1 MFERMLEVSIMF
13 FLILVNVIG
22 FVYFSVVIYN
32 NFKTKR
38 EQNKRLKK
46 LESNK
51 CQGPHSWVS
60 VSVEGSKTHVCRH
73 CYFSPKHDA
82 FVKEFFVKEA
92 IYTEQFDL
100 DYKKYLD
107 EKVQEM
113 VQKYGISK
121 ENIIEIN
128 DKINELKQEFSLK
141 YLKKMVQELTEDSEK
156 K

>member
-1 MFERMLEVSIMF
+1 MFERMLEISIMF

-32 NFKTKR
+32 NFKKNR

-51 CQGPHSWVS
+51 CQGPHSWINMT
-60 VSVEGSKTHVCRH
+60 VEGSKTHVCRD
-73 CYFSPKHDA
+73 CYFSPRHDS

-100 DYKKYLD
+100 DYKKYID
-107 EKVQEM
+107 EKIQEM
-113 VQKYGISK
+113 AQNYEISK

-128 DKINELKQEFSLK
+128 DKLNQLRQEFSLQ
-141 YLKKMVQELTEDSEK
+141 YLKKMIQGLTEDSEK

>member
-1 MFERMLEVSIMF
+1 MLERMLEVSIMF
-13 FLILVNVIG
+13 FLILVNVVG

-32 NFKTKR
+32 NFRTKR
-38 EQNKRLKK
+38 EQARRLKK

-51 CQGPHSWVS
+51 CQGPHSWINMS
-60 VSVEGSKTHVCRH
+60 VDGSKTHVCRD
-73 CYFSPKHDA
+73 CYFSPKHDT

-92 IYTEQFDL
+92 VYTEQFDL

-107 EKVQEM
+107 EKAEEM

-128 DKINELKQEFSLK
+128 NKINELKQEFSLN
-141 YLKKMVQELTEDSEK
+141 YFKKIIQELVEDSEK

>member
-32 NFKTKR
+32 NFKKNR

-51 CQGPHSWVS
+51 CQGPHSWINMNVD
-60 VSVEGSKTHVCRH
+60 GSKTHVCRE
-73 CYFSPKHDA
+73 CFFSPKHDT
-82 FVKEFFVKEA
+82 FVKENFVKEA
-92 IYTEQFDL
+92 VYMEQFDL
-100 DYKKYLD
+100 EYKEYFNKKIQEIAIFYNISTDKLVEIG
-107 EKVQEM
+107 EK
-113 VQKYGISK
+113 
-121 ENIIEIN
+121 IIEIKK
-128 DKINELKQEFSLK
+128 DFASE
-141 YLKKMVQELTEDSEK
+141 YVKKMIEEMNQSLEK